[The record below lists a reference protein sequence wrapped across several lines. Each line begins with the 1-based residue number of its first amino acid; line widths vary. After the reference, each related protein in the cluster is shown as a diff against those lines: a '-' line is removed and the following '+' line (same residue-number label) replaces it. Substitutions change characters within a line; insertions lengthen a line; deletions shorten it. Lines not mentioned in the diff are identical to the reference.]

1 MRFIFNFPDIGE
13 GLEEGIIVE
22 WYVSKGQAVRVGDPL
37 VKMETDKVVAD
48 IPSPRDGV
56 IIATFGK
63 VGDTIHVGEALV
75 EIEIEGVHGQDA
87 HEEAEKAKVEM
98 EAVEEEGAGV
108 VGTLEIAGNNAFM
121 PASSEGEFDTPAE
134 KHSGKT
140 QKKKAIATPVARAMA
155 KEKGIDIN
163 LVAGTGPAGRVMKED
178 ILKFH
183 KKQAYTPQPQVA
195 VAPSGE
201 LTEVEDLTQIRKA
214 IARNMLNSKHSA
226 AHISVFDDVN
236 AKELK
241 RIRQISN
248 QRLEAENIKLSFL
261 PFIVKATAIA
271 LKKHKALNSE
281 MDLENG
287 KLIYKKYYNIGIA
300 VDTPEGLMVPVIRNA
315 DKKSVR
321 EIGLELQQIAE
332 KARNR
337 SITLQE
343 MKEGTF
349 TITSYGSI
357 GGKYATP
364 IINFPQAGILGIG
377 RMFDAPVVNNGQIEV
392 GTIMPLSLSVD
403 HRIIDG
409 GEATRFLNEI
419 IALLS
424 EPALL
429 LVG

>member
-75 EIEIEGVHGQDA
+75 ELEIEGVHGQEA
-87 HEEAEKAKVEM
+87 QEEAEKVKVEM

-121 PASSEGEFDTPAE
+121 PASSEGDFDTPAE
-134 KHSGKT
+134 KQPEKT

-155 KEKGIDIN
+155 KEMGIDIN
-163 LVAGTGPAGRVMKED
+163 LVTGTGPAGRVMKED
-178 ILKFH
+178 ILKFQ
-183 KKQAYTPQPQVA
+183 KKQAYTPEKQLA
-195 VAPSGE
+195 TPSAE

-214 IARNMLNSKHSA
+214 IARNMINSKQNA

-236 AKELK
+236 ARELK

-248 QRLEAENIKLSFL
+248 QRLEADNIKLSFL
-261 PFIVKATAIA
+261 PFIIKATAIA

-300 VDTPEGLMVPVIRNA
+300 VDTPEGLLVPVIKNA

-337 SITLQE
+337 SISLQD
-343 MKEGTF
+343 MKDGTF

-364 IINFPQAGILGIG
+364 IINYPQAGILGIG
-377 RMFDAPVVNNGQIEV
+377 RMFDAPVVNSGQLEV
-392 GTIMPLSLSVD
+392 GTLMPLSISVD

-419 IALLS
+419 IALLN

-429 LVG
+429 IVG

>member
-22 WYVSKGQAVRVGDPL
+22 WYVTKGQAVRVGDPL

-48 IPSPRDGV
+48 IPSPRDGI

-87 HEEAEKAKVEM
+87 QEEVEKAKIQM

-121 PASSEGEFDTPAE
+121 PASYEAEFETPTQKE
-134 KHSGKT
+134 PGKGP
-140 QKKKAIATPVARAMA
+140 KKKAMATPVARAMA
-155 KEKGIDIN
+155 KEMGIDIN
-163 LVAGTGPAGRVMKED
+163 LVTGTGPAGRVMKED
-178 ILKFH
+178 IMKFR
-183 KKQAYTPQPQVA
+183 KKQAYTPESTVYA
-195 VAPSGE
+195 APVGD
-201 LTEVEDLTQIRKA
+201 LAEVQDLSQIRKA
-214 IARNMLNSKHSA
+214 IARNMVNSKHNA
-226 AHISVFDDVN
+226 AHITVFDDVN
-236 AKELK
+236 ASELK
-241 RIRQISN
+241 RIRQVSN
-248 QRLEAENIKLSFL
+248 NKLESENIKLSFL
-261 PFIVKATAIA
+261 PFIIKATAIA

-315 DKKSVR
+315 DKKSVK

-332 KARNR
+332 KARGR
-337 SITLQE
+337 SITLHD
-343 MKEGTF
+343 MKDGTF

-364 IINFPQAGILGIG
+364 IINYPQAGILGIG
-377 RMFDAPVVNNGQIEV
+377 RMYDAPVVNNGQIEV
-392 GTIMPLSLSVD
+392 GTLMPLSLSVD

-419 IALLS
+419 IELIN

-429 LVG
+429 ILG